1 MDGLLQDAAPGE
13 EATREERPDR
23 EPDIDI
29 DFWTL
34 LCEARIIQL
43 HG

>member
-13 EATREERPDR
+13 DAAREERPDR
-23 EPDIDI
+23 EPEIDI